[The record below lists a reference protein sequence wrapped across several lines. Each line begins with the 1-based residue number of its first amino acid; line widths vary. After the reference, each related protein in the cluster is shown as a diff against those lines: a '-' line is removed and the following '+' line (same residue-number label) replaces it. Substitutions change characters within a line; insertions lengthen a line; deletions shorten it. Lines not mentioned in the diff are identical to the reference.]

1 MATYEKRKAKYETL
15 LVKQS
20 QLVNFISVL
29 RIIVFV
35 AGLFFT
41 MYLYYKLR
49 SEYISSIVF
58 LVSAI
63 AFGILIYWHDR
74 VITYKNTLQNIYILN
89 DKGIK
94 RISDKWRD
102 FEDKGDEFINT
113 EHPYTYD
120 LDIFGKSSLFQKINE
135 TNTFL
140 GRKRLASMLSG
151 LNFSTK
157 ELYERQEAIK
167 ELSKKIGFRERF
179 ISEAMVNKGEYK
191 DPEGLFKWGKEKMP
205 IYESMAIFLGTKVI
219 SLISIVLIII
229 FFMGIVPYRVPLT
242 ALLIEGLL
250 LLPGR
255 GKRGEAL
262 GTVFKYKKNIRNYYN
277 LIALLEKQSFKSS
290 YLKELQEKLKSGS
303 NTAIKGIDEFYKIS
317 SLTGDR
323 ANMMY
328 MPINIIFLLDYY
340 IIFRLER
347 WKSKSGEKLQD
358 WLEAIA
364 EFEALMSLA
373 VLCYENETWT
383 MPEFKGE
390 GLLFEGQNIAH
401 PLLSNNRIS
410 NDVKINDKN
419 KILLITGSNMSG
431 KSTFLRTV
439 GINTVLAYTGAPICG
454 ERLTVSPMKIY
465 TCMRISDNLEK
476 NISSFYGEL
485 LRINIIVKAVEQK
498 EPILFLLDEIF
509 KGTNS
514 LDRHTGAKILINK
527 MSKENAIGLV
537 STHDLELGD
546 LEKSNRV
553 VKNYNFREYYS
564 EGKIHFDYKLREGI
578 SKTRNAMYL
587 MKLAG
592 IDAEESDL

>member
-1 MATYEKRKAKYETL
+1 MAAYEKRKARYEKL
-15 LVKQS
+15 LIKQR
-20 QLVNFISVL
+20 QLVNFISSL

-35 AGLFFT
+35 AGIFFT

-49 SEYISSIVF
+49 SEYISTIVF
-58 LVSAI
+58 LVSGI
-63 AFGILIYWHDR
+63 AFGILIYWHDK
-74 VITYKNTLQNIYILN
+74 VITYKNTLENIYILN
-89 DKGIK
+89 DKGTK
-94 RISDKWRD
+94 RISDKWRE
-102 FEDKGDEFINT
+102 FEDKGEEFINT

-140 GRKRLASMLSG
+140 GRKRLAAVLSG

-179 ISEAMVNKGEYK
+179 ISESMINKGTYK
-191 DPEGLFKWGKEKMP
+191 DPEELFKWGKEKMP
-205 IYESMAIFLGTKVI
+205 IYENMAIFIGTRI
-219 SLISIVLIII
+219 ISIVSVVLIII
-229 FFMGIVPYRVPLT
+229 FFMGIVPYRMPLT

-255 GKRGEAL
+255 DKRGEAL
-262 GTVFKYKKNIRNYYN
+262 GTVYRYKKNIRNYYN
-277 LIALLEKQSFKSS
+277 LIALLEKQNFKSP
-290 YLKELQEKLKSGS
+290 YLKELKEKLKENNS
-303 NTAIKGIDEFYKIS
+303 TATKAIDEFYKIS

-323 ANMMY
+323 ANMVY

-347 WKSKSGEKLQD
+347 WKSNSGEKLQD
-358 WLEAIA
+358 WFEAIA
-364 EFEALMSLA
+364 ELEALMSLA
-373 VLCYENETWT
+373 LLCYENETWT
-383 MPEFKGE
+383 MPEFKEE
-390 GLLFEGQNIAH
+390 GLLFEGENIAH

-454 ERLTVSPMKIY
+454 ERLIVSPMKIY